1 MPLDTASLSIILFG
15 LALGSFVKGLT
26 GMGLPL
32 VAVPFMA
39 GFLGAEH
46 AIVVMQIPGLVS
58 NAWLVW
64 SQRHTAKS
72 VSLRWDMVLPSL
84 AAVIAG
90 VWFLDFAD
98 DRIAILLLAGCV
110 AVFLVLLLAKPDFR
124 LDGPV
129 GRIVTPLASLFGG
142 FSQGA
147 TGVSGPLFSTLIFSF
162 RLERGAYVFYN
173 GLLFGMF
180 NGVQIVALLYFGMFT
195 WQRTMEGVLA
205 LVPLFLFQY
214 LGMKIMGR
222 VSPKAFN
229 GAVITVIVAMEIKLL
244 WDGFGG

>member
-1 MPLDTASLSIILFG
+1 MLPDLTSLSIILLG

-64 SQRHTAKS
+64 SQRHTAKE
-72 VSLRWDMVLPSL
+72 VSLRWDMVIPSL
-84 AAVIAG
+84 AAVIIG
-90 VWFLDFAD
+90 VWFLDIAE
-98 DRIAILLLAGCV
+98 DRIAILLLAGSV
-110 AVFLVLLLAKPDFR
+110 AVFLLLLLLKPDFR
-124 LDGPV
+124 LDGV
-129 GRIVTPLASLFGG
+129 LGRIVTPLASLFGG
-142 FSQGA
+142 FCQGA

-180 NGVQIVALLYFGMFT
+180 NGLQIFIMLYLGMFT
-195 WQRTMEGVLA
+195 WERATEGVLA
-205 LVPLFLFQY
+205 LIPLFVFQF

-222 VSPKAFN
+222 VSPKAFS
-229 GAVITVIVAMEIKLL
+229 GAVIAVIVAMEIKLV
-244 WDGFGG
+244 WDGIGG